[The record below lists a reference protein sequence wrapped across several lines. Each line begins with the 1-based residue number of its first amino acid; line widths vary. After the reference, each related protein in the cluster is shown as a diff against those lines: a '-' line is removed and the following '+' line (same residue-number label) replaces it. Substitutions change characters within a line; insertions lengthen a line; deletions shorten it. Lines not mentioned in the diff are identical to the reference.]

1 MFRPDQ
7 CPLVRFVPYRVSPA
21 PSTEREANP
30 SVREREVQ
38 KSYCDILE
46 QQVYSLHILVTDFS
60 FTSFGER
67 RKSKKCS
74 IFDTIAENVADKE
87 IIRSDFTVSSLDN
100 PENIVKL
107 RKKSSKK
114 VSIAENL
121 NCDYSDVSDL
131 QDDVPNYENEDN
143 CLKTEESRCN
153 DITLEEEA
161 DHLIKDRVQ
170 EFVLNLIFLI
180 LFVFFKIIHI
190 LYQLP
195 VIITV
200 ILAFLVLIKF
210 YL

>member
-1 MFRPDQ
+1 M
-7 CPLVRFVPYRVSPA
+7 
-21 PSTEREANP
+21 
-30 SVREREVQ
+30 
-38 KSYCDILE
+38 
-46 QQVYSLHILVTDFS
+46 
-60 FTSFGER
+60 
-67 RKSKKCS
+67 
-74 IFDTIAENVADKE
+74 ADKE